1 LRSQIRALA
10 VARRLLNERC
20 AMQQPTPENPYGL
33 QRPPFPPTSWA
44 PPPYPVPAMAPT
56 QPAPAV
62 DPAARPA
69 AITLFAS
76 AVAMLVGVASFSWF
90 SRGGSGVGLYGV
102 QECMR
107 YGCNSMMWSDL
118 PRAPAEYALFGY
130 VGLLALVTAISLS
143 IHAGVVLLKNTAS
156 RAKVRALNGALGVAA
171 FCTVSFWMRL
181 QFGELGHRL
190 TVGYAGIVCIAGV
203 IAAGT
208 VAHRTVRRLARS

>member
-1 LRSQIRALA
+1 
-10 VARRLLNERC
+10 
-20 AMQQPTPENPYGL
+20 MQQPTPENPYGL

-44 PPPYPVPAMAPT
+44 PPPQPVAAMP
-56 QPAPAV
+56 PPYVAPAL
-62 DPAARPA
+62 DPAAKPA

-76 AVAMLVGVASFSWF
+76 AAAMLVGVASVSWF
-90 SRGGSGVGLYGV
+90 SRGDSGIGLYGV
-102 QECMR
+102 QECAR
-107 YGCNSMMWSDL
+107 YACKTMMWSDI

-130 VGLLALVTAISLS
+130 VGLLALVSAIALS
-143 IHAGVVLLKNTAS
+143 IHGGVVLLKNTA
-156 RAKVRALNGALGVAA
+156 RTAKVRALNASLGIAA

-190 TVGYAGIVCIAGV
+190 TVGYAGLLCIAGV